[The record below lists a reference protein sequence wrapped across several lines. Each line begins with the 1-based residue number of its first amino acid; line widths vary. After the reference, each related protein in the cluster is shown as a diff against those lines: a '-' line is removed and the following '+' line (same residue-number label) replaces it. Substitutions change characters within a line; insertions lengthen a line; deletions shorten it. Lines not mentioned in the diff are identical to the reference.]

1 MVGWPQ
7 GNIIKGNF
15 SGRGLQTFGT
25 IYYENQL
32 EAMFGIRNFGCVADI
47 LPSILKSYS
56 DGKLVLSF

>member
-47 LPSILKSYS
+47 LSSILE
-56 DGKLVLSF
+56 KLQ